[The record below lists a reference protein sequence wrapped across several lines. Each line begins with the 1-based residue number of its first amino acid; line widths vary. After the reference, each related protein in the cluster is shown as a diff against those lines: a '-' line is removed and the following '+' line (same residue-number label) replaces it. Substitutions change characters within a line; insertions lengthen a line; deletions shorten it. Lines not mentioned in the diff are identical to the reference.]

1 MRKEN
6 AASHSPD
13 QRTPVLKVGDR
24 IPFLGTRPLAATLV
38 LLAAACGSDS
48 SEPVAIRLVDQFR
61 PELVSGAP
69 TRVNAPQHV
78 AWNFGEPSRE
88 GNAASSAAAN
98 LGWKAGHGISGM
110 RVRDGRL
117 VGRTTN
123 NSPILYVEQ
132 ENPGDGRDL
141 LHSIELRLRV
151 DKGTNLGLAGGRSD
165 QGVQGL
171 IERQQSRDWPMS
183 SPVVA
188 GNEMQTIT
196 VRPQRSVVMSGVHKV
211 LLQPTDVAGAEFEIE
226 SIRVISQ
233 GEHLARVPSGIGWHG
248 LSEIYRETLV
258 SRSPEVVT
266 IDVDLAQHPWLDLN
280 VGTVEDGP
288 VRFRLTASEPGS
300 GSEGDLLLER
310 TVTVPHRWEPVPV
323 DLSSYAGQTVALTF
337 SLDMEQEGSIGFWG
351 SPVIRNRGGTPAASQ
366 SPDSMAAKLGS
377 GKPPR
382 GVIVMMADTLRK
394 DHLDFYGHER
404 ETSPQLSKLA
414 SQGVTFLD
422 NVSPATW
429 TKASAPSM
437 MTSLYPLTHR
447 VRKSSDRLPAAA
459 KTLAEVYRDAGYATV
474 SFASNAFTGKYTNL
488 HQGYEELHERGSID
502 DQGYRSKT
510 ARGYADQLGV
520 WLEAHP
526 DTPFFIF
533 FHAFDPHDPYE
544 PYRPYDTLWG
554 DPAGKESHDA
564 EKEKARPLIESA
576 DIRRM
581 GKVTERS
588 LVKAGVDAEAFSKFD
603 QDWYDGSIRGMDA
616 EFGRVLERLR
626 SLGME
631 DTTLVAFI
639 SDHGEEFF
647 DHGRTFHGS
656 GVYSELTNVPLV
668 LRYPSVIPAG
678 VSVSETVSSTDLMP
692 TLLELSHLAGPEGMA
707 GQSLV
712 PLMAGAAGARAG
724 ADADEGNGD
733 QAEFGIV
740 HAAQSAEG
748 WTSQPAFS
756 ERATFHPPEG
766 EEAYSIVKD
775 GWKLIHNTQGYTDR
789 PEFELFETAE
799 DPLDQTNVAEQR
811 PDLVKQLTEELTAW
825 RESAEEQ
832 ALPEAD
838 STEGLSDDELRRLR
852 SLGYI
857 Q

>member
-1 MRKEN
+1 MRIEN

-69 TRVNAPQHV
+69 TRVNAPEGV
-78 AWNFGEPSRE
+78 AWNFGEPSQK
-88 GNAASSAAAN
+88 GNAQSSAAAN
-98 LGWKAGHGISGM
+98 LGWKAGHGISGL

-123 NSPILYVEQ
+123 SAPILYVEQ

-141 LHSIELRLRV
+141 LHSVELRLRV

-171 IERQQSRDWPMS
+171 IERHQSRDWPMS

-248 LSEIYRETLV
+248 LSEIYRETIV

-288 VRFRLTASEPGS
+288 VRFRLTASESGS

-351 SPVIRNRGGTPAASQ
+351 PVIRNRGGTPAASQ

-404 ETSPQLSKLA
+404 QTSPELSKLA

-510 ARGYADQLGV
+510 ARSYADQLGV

-588 LVKAGVDAEAFSKFD
+588 LVKAGVDAEAFAKFD
-603 QDWYDGSIRGMDA
+603 KDWYDGSIRGMDA

-626 SLGME
+626 SLGLE

-724 ADADEGNGD
+724 ADADEGSGD

-766 EEAYSIVKD
+766 EEAYSIVKG